1 MEIDFSKK
9 IASDDVLQITGICEL
24 KNGSKINFNYE
35 YKIAVTPLVWKF
47 LYAFWEECRKNR

>member
-35 YKIAVTPLVWKF
+35 YKIAVTPFSMEISLRI
-47 LYAFWEECRKNR
+47 LGGMP